1 MELSTCEI
9 LKSYKKPI
17 LSENE
22 FNEYATMLKKK
33 KKDDQPIG
41 WNTGVPILDLKKSDL
56 TIEEQQFFI
65 IALGLMTII
74 ML

>member
-33 KKDDQPIG
+33 KKDDKPID
-41 WNTGVPILDLKKSDL
+41 WNAGVPILDLKKSDL
-56 TIEEQQFFI
+56 TTEEQQFFI
-65 IALGLMTII
+65 IALGLMAII

>member
-33 KKDDQPIG
+33 KKDDK
-41 WNTGVPILDLKKSDL
+41 PILDLKKSDL
-56 TIEEQQFFI
+56 TTEEQQFFI
-65 IALGLMTII
+65 IALGLMAII